1 MSVFSGRQGKGAM
14 RAHRS
19 AKRTQAEARDAALPA
34 ASPKRRDVRRTIDR
48 LEQAL
53 TSKGPRP

>member
-1 MSVFSGRQGKGAM
+1 MSRFSGKAGKGAM
-14 RAHRS
+14 RAHRA

-53 TSKGPRP
+53 ASKGPRP